1 MMEKT
6 MAEFGPVAASK
17 LAEEMAVGLE
27 KAAAELGSGKNPG
40 YGG

>member
-6 MAEFGPVAASK
+6 LAEFGPVAASK
-17 LAEEMAVGLE
+17 LAAEMAAGLE
-27 KAAAELGSGKNPG
+27 KAAAELSAGKNPG